1 MGFVLSGK
9 FLTGENPKARLS
21 LFPQY
26 SRYSSEQSLAATK
39 LYMKLLLK
47 WFDSNRVSACFYS
60 NLFNEYDYW
69 NNNIRAVKE
78 NIDTINV
85 TLSENVL
92 KAINEVQAMI
102 QSALT

>member
-1 MGFVLSGK
+1 MSVGLLASPMGFVLSGK

-60 NLFNEYDYW
+60 NLFNEV
-69 NNNIRAVKE
+69 RLLE
-78 NIDTINV
+78 
-85 TLSENVL
+85 
-92 KAINEVQAMI
+92 Q
-102 QSALT
+102 QH